1 MEVSCSSQLYPNRF
15 ILKDRHNF
23 QIRQTA
29 TAVLGAAL
37 SDLIPQGYLLKGG
50 GTGSIFYYDIV
61 MGETLAEVMLPHLE
75 NRMREIVSKDHP
87 VKIHEMVPSN
97 ALEFFR
103 HNRRYYPAHFVQQ
116 SQDPLVQVVQIDAFI
131 DLVEG
136 EFLEKTGEL
145 GPFKLIK
152 IEERLPLRFRK
163 QEKLVYRV
171 IGQHAAGEKSPVDP
185 FKVGEELALFDVS
198 ITRGADFLEKNNLCW
213 RKRGEA
219 LFFHLYEKWRKVH
232 LKEEFELVVGGAL
245 STGRSAEFFLSK
257 DCHSDLVTT
266 VCLEKDLL
274 PSLQKCIKIIEELS
288 LVEGKWGGSAPETFQ
303 ETFRALNL
311 EWKKGKEMKIER
323 KGSFLTVRK
332 NKEFYTIEHS
342 VFPCMQ
348 QMVLHVLEDSE
359 KDLSQKKELL
369 SIVAVCD
376 E

>member
-1 MEVSCSSQLYPNRF
+1 MEVSCSSQLYPNHF
-15 ILKDRHNF
+15 ILKDCRNF
-23 QIRQTA
+23 QICQTA

-50 GTGSIFYYDIV
+50 VAGSIFYYDIV
-61 MGETLAEVMLPHLE
+61 MGETLSEVMLPHLE
-75 NRMREIVSKDHP
+75 NRMREIASKDHAI
-87 VKIHEMVPSN
+87 KIHEMVPSN

-116 SQDPLVQVVQIDAFI
+116 AQGPLVQVVQIDAFI

-136 EFLEKTGEL
+136 EFLGKTGEL
-145 GPFKLIK
+145 GPFKLMK

-171 IGQHAAGEKSPVDP
+171 IGQLEVGEKIPVDP
-185 FKVGEELALFDVS
+185 FKLGEELGLFDVS

-219 LFFHLYEKWRKVH
+219 LFFRLYEKWRKAH
-232 LKEEFELVVGGAL
+232 LKEGFELIVGGAL
-245 STGRSAEFFLSK
+245 SAGLSAEFFLSK
-257 DCHSDLVTT
+257 DSHSDLATT

-274 PSLQKCIKIIEELS
+274 PSLQKCMKIIEELS
-288 LVEGKWGGSAPETFQ
+288 LIEGTWSGTGPETLQ
-303 ETFRALNL
+303 ETFRELNL
-311 EWKKGKEMKIER
+311 EWKKGKEIKIER
-323 KGSFLTVRK
+323 KGSFLTAQK
-332 NKEFYTIEHS
+332 NKGFYTIVHS

-348 QMVLHVLEDSE
+348 QTVLNVLEDSE

>member
-1 MEVSCSSQLYPNRF
+1 MEVSCSSQLYPNHF
-15 ILKDRHNF
+15 ILKDYHNF
-23 QIRQTA
+23 QICQTA

-50 GTGSIFYYDIV
+50 AAGSTFYYDIV
-61 MGETLAEVMLPHLE
+61 MGEALTEVMLPHLE
-75 NRMREIVSKDHP
+75 NRMREITLKDHP
-87 VKIHEMVPSN
+87 VKLHEMIPSN

-116 SQDPLVQVVQIDAFI
+116 AQGPLVQVVQIDAFI

-145 GPFKLIK
+145 SPFKLIK

-163 QEKLVYRV
+163 QEKLVCRV
-171 IGQHAAGEKSPVDP
+171 IGQLKVDEKRPVNP
-185 FKVGEELALFDVS
+185 FKLGEELGLFDVS
-198 ITRGADFLEKNNLCW
+198 ISRGADFLEKNNLCW

-219 LFFHLYEKWRKVH
+219 LFFELYKKWRKAH
-232 LKEEFELVVGGAL
+232 LQEGFELVVGGAL
-245 STGRSAEFFLSK
+245 SSGLSAEFFRSK
-257 DCHSDLVTT
+257 ECHFDLVTT

-274 PSLQKCIKIIEELS
+274 LSFQKCMKIIEKLS
-288 LVEGKWGGSAPETFQ
+288 LIEGEWNGTSPETFQ
-303 ETFRALNL
+303 ETFRALKV
-311 EWKKGKEMKIER
+311 EWKKGKEIRIER
-323 KGSFLTVRK
+323 KKSFLTAQK
-332 NKEFYTIEHS
+332 NKGSYTIVHS

-348 QMVLHVLEDSE
+348 QMVLHVLADSE

>member
-1 MEVSCSSQLYPNRF
+1 
-15 ILKDRHNF
+15 
-23 QIRQTA
+23 
-29 TAVLGAAL
+29 
-37 SDLIPQGYLLKGG
+37 LKGG
-50 GTGSIFYYDIV
+50 AAGSTFYYDIV
-61 MGETLAEVMLPHLE
+61 MGETLSEVMLPHLE
-75 NRMREIVSKDHP
+75 NRMREIASKDHP
-87 VKIHEMVPSN
+87 VKIHEMMPSN

-116 SQDPLVQVVQIDAFI
+116 SQGPLVQVVQIDAFI

-171 IGQHAAGEKSPVDP
+171 IGQLEEGEKSPVDAI
-185 FKVGEELALFDVS
+185 KLGEELGFFDVS
-198 ITRGADFLEKNNLCW
+198 ISRGADFLEKNNLCW
-213 RKRGEA
+213 RKKGEA
-219 LFFHLYEKWRKVH
+219 LFFQLYEKWRNVH
-232 LKEEFELVVGGAL
+232 LKEGFELVFGGAL
-245 STGRSAEFFLSK
+245 SVGLSAEFFLTK

-266 VCLEKDLL
+266 ICLEKDLL
-274 PSLQKCIKIIEELS
+274 RSLQKCMKIVEELS
-288 LVEGKWGGSAPETFQ
+288 LIEGKWSGSGPEMFQ
-303 ETFRALNL
+303 ETFRALGL
-311 EWKKGKEMKIER
+311 EWKKGKEIRIER

-332 NKEFYTIEHS
+332 NKGFYRIVHS
-342 VFPCMQ
+342 VFPSMQ

>member
-1 MEVSCSSQLYPNRF
+1 
-15 ILKDRHNF
+15 
-23 QIRQTA
+23 
-29 TAVLGAAL
+29 
-37 SDLIPQGYLLKGG
+37 
-50 GTGSIFYYDIV
+50 
-61 MGETLAEVMLPHLE
+61 VMLPHLE
-75 NRMREIVSKDHP
+75 NRMREIASKDHAI
-87 VKIHEMVPSN
+87 KIHEMVPSN

-116 SQDPLVQVVQIDAFI
+116 AQGPLVQVVQIDAFI

-136 EFLEKTGEL
+136 EFLGKTGEL
-145 GPFKLIK
+145 GPFKLMK

-171 IGQHAAGEKSPVDP
+171 IGQLEVGEKIPVDP
-185 FKVGEELALFDVS
+185 FKLGEELGLFDVS

-219 LFFHLYEKWRKVH
+219 LFFRLYEKWRKVH
-232 LKEEFELVVGGAL
+232 LKEGFELIVGGAL
-245 STGRSAEFFLSK
+245 SAGLSAEFFLSK
-257 DCHSDLVTT
+257 DSHSDLATT

-274 PSLQKCIKIIEELS
+274 PSLQKCMKIIEELS
-288 LVEGKWGGSAPETFQ
+288 LIEGTWSGTGPETLQ
-303 ETFRALNL
+303 ETFRELNL
-311 EWKKGKEMKIER
+311 EWKKGKEIKIER
-323 KGSFLTVRK
+323 KGSFLTAQK
-332 NKEFYTIEHS
+332 NKGFYTIVHS

-348 QMVLHVLEDSE
+348 QTVLNVLEDSE